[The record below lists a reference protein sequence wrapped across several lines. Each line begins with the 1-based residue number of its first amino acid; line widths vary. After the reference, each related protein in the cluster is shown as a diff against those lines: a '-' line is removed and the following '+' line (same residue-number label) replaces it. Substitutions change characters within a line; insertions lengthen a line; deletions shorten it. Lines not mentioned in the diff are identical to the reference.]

1 MKFTNRQFGEL
12 EFEQKHVVEFPD
24 GIPGFE
30 EYRNYLIVDDEDSQP
45 FRWLVSLEVPDLS
58 FAMIDPALIIDSYC
72 SGMFNNPDVIV
83 FLLVALKTPLKAST
97 ANLRSPIVIDNA
109 TRSGRQVILD
119 DESLSVRHPLFSR
132 KEELVEG

>member
-12 EFEQKHVVEFPD
+12 EFEEKHIIEFQE
-24 GIPGFE
+24 GIIGFE
-30 EYRNYLIVDDEDSQP
+30 EYKKYLIVDDEDSEP
-45 FRWLVSLEVPDLS
+45 FRWLVSLETPDLN
-58 FAMIDPALIIDSYC
+58 FAMIDPALIIDSYR
-72 SGMFNNPDVIV
+72 SGILKDSDATA
-83 FLLVALKTPLKAST
+83 FLLVALKDQLDAST
-97 ANLRSPIVIDNA
+97 TNLRSPIVIDNA